1 MSSTIN
7 DEQGALL
14 RDQICHSNLE
24 LRHRIGLSAIA
35 GTGFL
40 SSISVIVLL
49 GYVIRNH
56 IQLRR
61 FELQGPIKRS
71 SSFFRTHV
79 DFYMLSLLFADFLQ
93 GMGAVVNVEWVRGAQ
108 CYCGSLCR
116 AQGIIQTLGE
126 SGVAMS
132 TLAIS
137 VHTFVV
143 IFFSW
148 HPPSGAAGAR
158 IWGTVIGTIWLYLGL
173 CVSVGF
179 AVNQKKSR
187 HGADVALEDFY
198 APTPFWCWIG
208 QGYMIERILF
218 EYLWLWSTA
227 FISILLYTILFLRL
241 RGFISVD
248 PRRWSRI
255 RFHWKRASASE
266 MSYVT
271 GPNGL
276 RLQAMATSSG
286 RLVIK
291 QEAKDAL
298 KMLYYPAAYTALVLP
313 LSIARW
319 TTFDPSAPPDLT
331 RTAGQTPFTATAIVL
346 CIFGLSGLVNVV
358 MFISTRPNVLGFGAR
373 RQARA
378 DKMRENGV
386 AAISTFG
393 SIGPTGRGTGSGSGG
408 SNDPARGGV
417 LIMQEITRSSSAMPS
432 PGLRAPPSSQVKSGH
447 TIQFELADDSEY
459 ELSDA
464 EDDSKKGRR
473 AVVEDVER
481 AEEIHV
487 AAPASAHVPE
497 LGEHDPR
504 RVRPMNGI

>member
-1 MSSTIN
+1 MASTIS
-7 DEQGALL
+7 DEQGAIL
-14 RDQICHSNLE
+14 RDQICHSKLE
-24 LRHRIGLSAIA
+24 MKHRIGMSAAA

-40 SSISVIVLL
+40 SSLAVIILV

-71 SSFFRTHV
+71 SSFFRSHV
-79 DFYMLSLLFADFLQ
+79 DFYMLSLLFADLLQ
-93 GMGAVVNVEWVRGAQ
+93 GLGAIVNVEWIRGAE

-148 HPPSGAAGAR
+148 HPPTGAAGAR

-179 AVNQKKSR
+179 AVNQKEPK
-187 HGADVALEDFY
+187 HGAEVALEDFY

-255 RFHWKRASASE
+255 RFHWKRAASSE

-291 QEAKDAL
+291 QETRDAL

-319 TTFDPSAPPDLT
+319 TTFDPSAAPDLT
-331 RTAGQTPFTATAIVL
+331 RTAAETPFTATAIVL
-346 CIFGLSGLVNVV
+346 CIFGLSGIVNVV

-378 DKMRENGV
+378 DKMREQGV
-386 AAISTFG
+386 GALSTFG
-393 SIGPTGRGTGSGSGG
+393 SVGPTGRGTGSGSGG
-408 SNDPARGGV
+408 SDIPGRGV

-447 TIQFELADDSEY
+447 TIQFDVAEDSEY
-459 ELSDA
+459 ELSDV
-464 EDDSKKGRR
+464 EEDSKKARS

-481 AEEIHV
+481 AVDIHV
-487 AAPASAHVPE
+487 SAPAPAHAPE
-497 LGEHDPR
+497 LGGRDPR
-504 RVRPMNGI
+504 RVRPTSGI